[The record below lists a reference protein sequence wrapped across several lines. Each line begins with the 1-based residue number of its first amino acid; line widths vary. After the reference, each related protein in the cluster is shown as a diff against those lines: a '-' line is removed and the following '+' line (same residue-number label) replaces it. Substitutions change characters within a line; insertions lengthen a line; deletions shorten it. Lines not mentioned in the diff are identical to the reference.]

1 MPPGATGSRAN
12 PDSLAKWTSLA
23 ETRAASLAK
32 LARPD
37 SRGKGTS
44 RPAEV
49 LVRRAHPV
57 AVRTAGRLVVRAAAL
72 GLADMVQ
79 SIANG
84 MAAIPE
90 AIGRRVAK
98 RSRCPPR
105 RRKFNAHIRKPCAS

>member
-23 ETRAASLAK
+23 EIRAAS
-32 LARPD
+32 PD

-49 LVRRAHPV
+49 LVRRAHRV
-57 AVRTAGRLVVRAAAL
+57 AVRTADRLVVREAAL
-72 GLADMVQ
+72 GLEDTVQ

-84 MAAIPE
+84 MAAIPG